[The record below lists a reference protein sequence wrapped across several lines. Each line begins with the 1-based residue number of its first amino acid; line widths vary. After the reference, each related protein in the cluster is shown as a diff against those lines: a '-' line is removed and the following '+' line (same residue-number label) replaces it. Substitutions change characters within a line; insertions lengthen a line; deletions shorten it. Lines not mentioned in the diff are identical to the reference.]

1 MISPDDPKLGSI
13 SQEQVDECHCIELR
27 LIARA
32 TNLCEWERERERE
45 RERVLA
51 FLIIDS
57 VQSVTSFKILRWMIY
72 LQYFYNK
79 S

>member
-13 SQEQVDECHCIELR
+13 SQEQVDECHYIELR

-32 TNLCEWERERERE
+32 TNLWERERERI
-45 RERVLA
+45 LA

-57 VQSVTSFKILRWMIY
+57 VQNVTSFKILRWMIY